1 MEEFLTQAV
10 SSGDIKMVV
19 IASILYLIIYFQR
32 SNTKKSRDEAQDSI
46 ETRLTLLEADN
57 KILHQQLD
65 SIGSKLDKIIVKLKL
80 SLQRKKIKNNGN
92 RNRNTNW

>member
-65 SIGSKLDKIIVKLKL
+65 SIGSKLDKIIDQLCEIKVELA
-80 SLQRKKIKNNGN
+80 KKEDKE
-92 RNRNTNW
+92 